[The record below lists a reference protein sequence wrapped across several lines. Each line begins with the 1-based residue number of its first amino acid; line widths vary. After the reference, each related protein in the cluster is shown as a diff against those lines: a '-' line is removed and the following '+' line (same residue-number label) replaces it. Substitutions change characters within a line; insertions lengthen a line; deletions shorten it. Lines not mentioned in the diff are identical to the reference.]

1 MEKFNDFLVLL
12 DANLSGSWWF
22 PALLIGTGIFFTIYL
37 GLPQFRYFKSALKIV
52 SGKTKSS
59 DSEGETTG
67 FQALTTAMSGAVGTG
82 NIGGVALAI
91 WTGGPAAIFWMWIT
105 AIFGMTTKFVEVT
118 LGHKYR
124 TKLSDGSISGGPM
137 YYIEQGLNMKWV
149 AILFAFLMMI
159 TAIGSGNMPQI
170 NNIALVMNTE
180 FSVPKLFTG
189 LFLGGLLWIIIIG
202 GIKRIASVASKII
215 PIMGLIY
222 FGGALIILIENYQ
235 NVIPSF
241 QAIFAQVFTG
251 SAAVG
256 GFLGASFAMSLKY
269 GVARGLYSNEAGQG
283 SSPIAHASSKNK
295 SIDQGVVSI
304 LEPFIDTIVVCSVT
318 ALVILSSGVWTQK
331 FDTQFSKTDMVV
343 LDGIYS
349 DDKNDD
355 GNYVFPED
363 INELTNYVQ
372 GIESNIRNYSGT
384 LNVKEGKIV
393 EKNITI
399 IHLRSIAED
408 VVFHTPETSD
418 DDETKLSGHLI
429 IKNGKVDKA
438 ISYTYDSKNKSFRTL
453 DPQSGVKDAESG
465 KIMYELILNNGLLL
479 DQLIKEVE
487 SKISLEE
494 NNPERDASILRMLLA
509 EKDELLEKR
518 ETNLDKEKSFIF
530 NEIVEGRSL
539 VSSAELTAKAFSN
552 GIMGEYGGKLVAI
565 ALLLFAFSTA
575 ITWCYYGDRSTAYIF
590 GEKGVVWYRNFYV
603 LCFILA
609 AVIDTTV
616 VWNIAYVVVALVSI
630 PNLIAMFVLRK
641 EMKLLSDDFKVK

>member
-37 GLPQFRYFKSALKIV
+37 GLPQFKYFKSALKIV

-189 LFLGGLLWIIIIG
+189 LLLGALLWIIIIG

-235 NVIPSF
+235 NIIPSF
-241 QAIFAQVFTG
+241 HAIFAQVFTG
-251 SAAVG
+251 SAAMG

-331 FDTQFSKTDMVV
+331 FDTTFSQTDMVI
-343 LDGIYS
+343 LADQYS
-349 DDKNDD
+349 D
-355 GNYVFPED
+355 
-363 INELTNYVQ
+363 
-372 GIESNIRNYSGT
+372 
-384 LNVKEGKIV
+384 
-393 EKNITI
+393 EKNIDGDYLYPDHI
-399 IHLRSIAED
+399 IELNKYVQSIDSSVKNYTGKLNIQNGKLTNNNVTVLHSRSIAED
-408 VVFHTPETSD
+408 MSITS
-418 DDETKLSGHLI
+418 
-429 IKNGKVDKA
+429 NG
-438 ISYTYDSKNKSFRTL
+438 SPY
-453 DPQSGVKDAESG
+453 
-465 KIMYELILNNGLLL
+465 NGLL
-479 DQLIKEVE
+479 DVKDGKITE
-487 SKISLEE
+487 SV
-494 NNPERDASILRMLLA
+494 
-509 EKDELLEKR
+509 
-518 ETNLDKEKSFIF
+518 T
-530 NEIVEGRSL
+530 VEGKSL
-539 VSSAELTAKAFSN
+539 VSSAELTAKAFSQ
-552 GIMGEYGGKLVAI
+552 GVMGEYGGKLVAI

-590 GEKGVVWYRNFYV
+590 GERGVIWYRNFYV

-641 EMKLLSDDFKVK
+641 EMKLMSDDFKVK

>member
-1 MEKFNDFLVLL
+1 MEQFNEFLILL

-22 PALLIGTGIFFTIYL
+22 PILLVGTGIFFTIYL
-37 GLPQFRYFKSALKIV
+37 GFPQFRFFGKAWHLV
-52 SGKTKSS
+52 SGKNKKA
-59 DSEGETTG
+59 DDDGETTA
-67 FQALTTAMSGAVGTG
+67 FEALTTAMSGAVGTG

-105 AIFGMTTKFVEVT
+105 AVFGMTTKFVEVT

-124 TKLSDGSISGGPM
+124 TKLEDGSISGGPM
-137 YYIEQGLNMKWV
+137 YYIESALNMKW
-149 AILFAFLMMI
+149 AGILFAFLMMI

-189 LFLGGLLWIIIIG
+189 LFLGTLLWVIIIG

-215 PIMGLIY
+215 PVMGMIY
-222 FGGALIILIENYQ
+222 LGGALIIIIENYQ
-235 NVIPSF
+235 NIIPSF
-241 QAIFAQVFTG
+241 NAIFSQVFSG

-331 FDTQFSKTDMVV
+331 FDTTFAKTDMVIV
-343 LDGIYS
+343 EGIYS
-349 DDKNDD
+349 DQKNTDGSFVYPDD
-355 GNYVFPED
+355 
-363 INELTNYVQ
+363 ISELTKYVQ
-372 GIESNIRNYSGT
+372 SIDSDVNEYTGTINIESGELVDSD
-384 LNVKEGKIV
+384 
-393 EKNITI
+393 ITVL
-399 IHLRSIAED
+399 HSRSIAED
-408 VVFHTPETSD
+408 IKFIKNDKSLFTGTLNVID
-418 DDETKLSGHLI
+418 GKLS
-429 IKNGKVDKA
+429 
-438 ISYTYDSKNKSFRTL
+438 
-453 DPQSGVKDAESG
+453 E
-465 KIMYELILNNGLLL
+465 
-479 DQLIKEVE
+479 
-487 SKISLEE
+487 
-494 NNPERDASILRMLLA
+494 SIL
-509 EKDELLEKR
+509 
-518 ETNLDKEKSFIF
+518 I
-530 NEIVEGRSL
+530 EGKSL
-539 VSSAELTAKAFSN
+539 VSSAELTARAFSQ
-552 GIMGEYGGKLVAI
+552 GVMGEYGGKLVAI

-590 GEKGVVWYRNFYV
+590 GEKGVFWYRNFYV

-609 AVIDTTV
+609 AVIDTTI

-630 PNLIAMFVLRK
+630 PNLIALFVLRK
-641 EMKLLSDDFKVK
+641 EMRQLTNEFVEDN

>member
-1 MEKFNDFLVLL
+1 MDQFNEFLILL
-12 DANLSGSWWF
+12 DSNLSGSWWF
-22 PALLIGTGIFFTIYL
+22 PILLVGTGIFFTIYL
-37 GLPQFRYFKSALKIV
+37 GFPQFRFFGKAWHLV
-52 SGKTKSS
+52 SGKNKKT
-59 DSEGETTG
+59 DADGETTG
-67 FQALTTAMSGAVGTG
+67 FEALTTAMSGAVGTG

-118 LGHKYR
+118 MGHKYR

-137 YYIEQGLNMKWV
+137 YYIESALNMKW
-149 AILFAFLMMI
+149 AGILFAFLMMI

-189 LFLGGLLWIIIIG
+189 LFLGALLWIIIIG

-222 FGGALIILIENYQ
+222 FGGALIILTENYE
-235 NVIPSF
+235 NIIPSF
-241 QAIFAQVFTG
+241 NAIFSQVFTG

-331 FDTQFSKTDMVV
+331 FDTTFAKTDMVI

-349 DDKNDD
+349 DEKNSD
-355 GNYVFPED
+355 GSYVYPNH
-363 INELTNYVQ
+363 ISELTNYVQ
-372 GIESNIRNYSGT
+372 SIESD
-384 LNVKEGKIV
+384 VKEYNGTISI
-393 EKNITI
+393 ENGRIDNSNITI
-399 IHLRSIAED
+399 LHSRSIAED
-408 VVFHTPETSD
+408 VEVLNTD
-418 DDETKLSGHLI
+418 KDIYSGSLNI
-429 IKNGKVDKA
+429 VD
-438 ISYTYDSKNKSFRTL
+438 
-453 DPQSGVKDAESG
+453 G
-465 KIMYELILNNGLLL
+465 KI
-479 DQLIKEVE
+479 
-487 SKISLEE
+487 LE
-494 NNPERDASILRMLLA
+494 PVTLRG
-509 EKDELLEKR
+509 K
-518 ETNLDKEKSFIF
+518 
-530 NEIVEGRSL
+530 SL
-539 VSSAELTAKAFSN
+539 VSSAELTAKAFSQ
-552 GIMGEYGGKLVAI
+552 GIFGDYGGKLVAI

-590 GEKGVVWYRNFYV
+590 GERGVFWYRNFYV

-609 AVIDTTV
+609 AVIDTTI

-630 PNLIAMFVLRK
+630 PNLIALFVLRN
-641 EMKLLSDDFKVK
+641 EMKDLTNEFIKEN

>member
-1 MEKFNDFLVLL
+1 MEQFNNFLILL
-12 DANLSGSWWF
+12 DSNLSGSWWF

-37 GLPQFRYFKSALKIV
+37 GFPQFKYFKSAFKIV
-52 SGKTKSS
+52 SGKNKS

-124 TKLSDGSISGGPM
+124 TKLKDGSISGGPM

-189 LFLGGLLWIIIIG
+189 LFLGVLLWIIIIG

-215 PIMGLIY
+215 PIMGIIY
-222 FGGALIILIENYQ
+222 FGGALIILAENYQ
-235 NVIPSF
+235 NIIPSF
-241 QAIFAQVFTG
+241 SAIFSQVFTG

-331 FDTQFSKTDMVV
+331 FDTTFSKTDMVI
-343 LDGIYS
+343 LEGIYS
-349 DDKNDD
+349 DEKNDD
-355 GNYVFPED
+355 GNYIHPEH
-363 INELTNYVQ
+363 ISQLTRYVQ
-372 GIESNIRNYSGT
+372 SIDS
-384 LNVKEGKIV
+384 NVKEYSGSLDVVEGKLIAD
-393 EKNITI
+393 NITV
-399 IHLRSIAED
+399 IHSRSIAED
-408 VVFHTPETSD
+408 ISVRNLNSNLYSG
-418 DDETKLSGHLI
+418 KLNI
-429 IKNGKVDKA
+429 IGGKVNEQV
-438 ISYTYDSKNKSFRTL
+438 II
-453 DPQSGVKDAESG
+453 EG
-465 KIMYELILNNGLLL
+465 K
-479 DQLIKEVE
+479 
-487 SKISLEE
+487 
-494 NNPERDASILRMLLA
+494 
-509 EKDELLEKR
+509 
-518 ETNLDKEKSFIF
+518 
-530 NEIVEGRSL
+530 SL
-539 VSSAELTAKAFSN
+539 VSSAELTAKAFSQ
-552 GIMGEYGGKLVAI
+552 GILGQYGGKLVAI
-565 ALLLFAFSTA
+565 ALLLFAFSTS

-641 EMKLLSDDFKVK
+641 EMKKLSDEFNII

>member
-1 MEKFNDFLVLL
+1 MDQFNEFLILL
-12 DANLSGSWWF
+12 DSNLSGSWWF
-22 PALLIGTGIFFTIYL
+22 PILLVGTGIFFTVYL
-37 GLPQFRYFKSALKIV
+37 GFPQFKFFGKAWHLV
-52 SGKTKSS
+52 SGKNKKNN
-59 DSEGETTG
+59 SEGETTA
-67 FQALTTAMSGAVGTG
+67 FEALTTAMSGAVGTG

-118 LGHKYR
+118 MGHKYR
-124 TKLSDGSISGGPM
+124 TKLADGSISGGPM
-137 YYIEQGLNMKWV
+137 YYIESALNMKW
-149 AILFAFLMMI
+149 AGILFAFLMMI

-189 LFLGGLLWIIIIG
+189 LFLGTLLWIIIIG

-222 FGGALIILIENYQ
+222 FGGALIILTENYQ
-235 NVIPSF
+235 NIIPSF
-241 QAIFAQVFTG
+241 NAIFSQVFTG

-331 FDTQFSKTDMVV
+331 FDTTFAKTDMVI

-349 DDKNDD
+349 DEKNSD
-355 GNYVFPED
+355 GSYVYPD
-363 INELTNYVQ
+363 HISELTNYVQ
-372 GIESNIRNYSGT
+372 SIESN
-384 LNVKEGKIV
+384 VKEYNGTISI
-393 EKNITI
+393 EDGRIYDPNITI
-399 IHLRSIAED
+399 LHSRSIAED
-408 VVFHTPETSD
+408 IEVLNAD
-418 DDETKLSGHLI
+418 KNIYSGSLNI
-429 IKNGKVDKA
+429 ID
-438 ISYTYDSKNKSFRTL
+438 
-453 DPQSGVKDAESG
+453 G
-465 KIMYELILNNGLLL
+465 KI
-479 DQLIKEVE
+479 
-487 SKISLEE
+487 LE
-494 NNPERDASILRMLLA
+494 PVTLRG
-509 EKDELLEKR
+509 K
-518 ETNLDKEKSFIF
+518 
-530 NEIVEGRSL
+530 SL
-539 VSSAELTAKAFSN
+539 VSSAELTAKAFSQ
-552 GIMGEYGGKLVAI
+552 GIFGEYGGKLVAI

-590 GEKGVVWYRNFYV
+590 GERGVFWYRNFYV

-609 AVIDTTV
+609 AVIDTTI

-630 PNLIAMFVLRK
+630 PNLIALFVLRN
-641 EMKLLSDDFKVK
+641 EMKDLTNEFIKEN

>member
-1 MEKFNDFLVLL
+1 MDQFNEFLILL
-12 DANLSGSWWF
+12 DSNLSGSWWF
-22 PALLIGTGIFFTIYL
+22 PILLVGTGIFFTIYL
-37 GLPQFRYFKSALKIV
+37 GFPQFRFFGKAWHLV
-52 SGKTKSS
+52 SGKNKKTDS
-59 DSEGETTG
+59 DGETTA
-67 FQALTTAMSGAVGTG
+67 FEALTTAMSGAVGTG

-118 LGHKYR
+118 MGHKYR
-124 TKLSDGSISGGPM
+124 TKLADGSISGGPM
-137 YYIEQGLNMKWV
+137 YYIESALNMKW
-149 AILFAFLMMI
+149 AGILFAFLMMI

-189 LFLGGLLWIIIIG
+189 LFLGILLWIIIIG

-222 FGGALIILIENYQ
+222 FGGALIILTENYQ
-235 NVIPSF
+235 NIIPSF
-241 QAIFAQVFTG
+241 NAIFSQVFTG

-331 FDTQFSKTDMVV
+331 FDTTFAKTDMVI

-349 DDKNDD
+349 DEKNTD
-355 GNYVFPED
+355 GSYIHPD
-363 INELTNYVQ
+363 HINQLTSYVQ
-372 GIESNIRNYSGT
+372 SLDSDVKEYSGT
-384 LNVKEGKIV
+384 IYIEDGMIIDSD
-393 EKNITI
+393 ITVL
-399 IHLRSIAED
+399 HSRSIAED
-408 VVFHTPETSD
+408 
-418 DDETKLSGHLI
+418 
-429 IKNGKVDKA
+429 IKVINNDKSMYTGLLNIVNGK
-438 ISYTYDSKNKSFRTL
+438 ISEPVIL
-453 DPQSGVKDAESG
+453 EG
-465 KIMYELILNNGLLL
+465 K
-479 DQLIKEVE
+479 
-487 SKISLEE
+487 
-494 NNPERDASILRMLLA
+494 
-509 EKDELLEKR
+509 
-518 ETNLDKEKSFIF
+518 
-530 NEIVEGRSL
+530 SL
-539 VSSAELTAKAFSN
+539 VSSAELTAKAFSQ
-552 GIMGEYGGKLVAI
+552 GVFGEYGGKLVAI

-590 GEKGVVWYRNFYV
+590 GERGVFWYRNFYV

-609 AVIDTTV
+609 AVIDTTI

-630 PNLIAMFVLRK
+630 PNLIALFVLRN
-641 EMKLLSDDFKVK
+641 EMKDLTNDFVKEN

>member
-1 MEKFNDFLVLL
+1 MEQFNAFLVLL
-12 DANLSGSWWF
+12 DSNLSGSWWF

-37 GLPQFRYFKSALKIV
+37 GFPQFKYFNSAFKIV
-52 SGKTKSS
+52 SGKTKN
-59 DSEGETTG
+59 SESNGETTG

-105 AIFGMTTKFVEVT
+105 AIFGMTTKYVEVT

-124 TKLSDGSISGGPM
+124 TTLSDGSISGGPM

-180 FSVPKLFTG
+180 FAVPKLFTG
-189 LFLGGLLWIIIIG
+189 LFLGALLWIIIIG
-202 GIKRIASVASKII
+202 GIKRIASVASRII

-222 FGGALIILIENYQ
+222 FGGALIILAENYQ
-235 NVIPSF
+235 NIIPSF
-241 QAIFAQVFTG
+241 NAIFAQVFTG

-331 FDTQFSKTDMVV
+331 FDTTFSKTDMVI
-343 LDGIYS
+343 LEGIYS
-349 DDKNDD
+349 DEKNVD
-355 GNYVFPED
+355 GEYIYPD
-363 INELTNYVQ
+363 HINDLTKYVQ
-372 GIESNIRNYSGT
+372 SIDSNVNEFSGS
-384 LNVKEGKIV
+384 LDIKDGKILS
-393 EKNITI
+393 ENITV
-399 IHLRSIAED
+399 IHSRSIAED
-408 VVFHTPETSD
+408 ITISNSIEDTLFSG
-418 DDETKLSGHLI
+418 KLDV
-429 IKNGKVDKA
+429 KNGK
-438 ISYTYDSKNKSFRTL
+438 ISEQVTIN
-453 DPQSGVKDAESG
+453 G
-465 KIMYELILNNGLLL
+465 K
-479 DQLIKEVE
+479 
-487 SKISLEE
+487 
-494 NNPERDASILRMLLA
+494 
-509 EKDELLEKR
+509 
-518 ETNLDKEKSFIF
+518 
-530 NEIVEGRSL
+530 SL
-539 VSSAELTAKAFSN
+539 VSSAELTAKAFSQ
-552 GIMGEYGGKLVAI
+552 GILGQYGGKLVAI
-565 ALLLFAFSTA
+565 ALLLFAFSTS

-603 LCFILA
+603 LCFVLA

-641 EMKLLSDDFKVK
+641 EMKSLSDNFEIK

>member
-1 MEKFNDFLVLL
+1 MDQFNEFLILL
-12 DANLSGSWWF
+12 DSNLSGSWWF
-22 PALLIGTGIFFTIYL
+22 PILLVGTGIFFTIYL
-37 GLPQFRYFKSALKIV
+37 GFPQFRFFGKAWHLV
-52 SGKTKSS
+52 SGKNKKT
-59 DSEGETTG
+59 DADGETTA
-67 FQALTTAMSGAVGTG
+67 FEALTTAMSGAVGTG

-118 LGHKYR
+118 MGHKYR
-124 TKLSDGSISGGPM
+124 TKLADGSISGGPM
-137 YYIEQGLNMKWV
+137 YYIESALNMKW
-149 AILFAFLMMI
+149 AGILFAFLMMI

-189 LFLGGLLWIIIIG
+189 LFLGILLWIIIIG

-222 FGGALIILIENYQ
+222 FGGALIILTENYQ
-235 NVIPSF
+235 NIIPSF
-241 QAIFAQVFTG
+241 NAIFSQVFTG

-331 FDTQFSKTDMVV
+331 FDTTFAKTDMVI

-349 DDKNDD
+349 DEKNAD
-355 GNYVFPED
+355 GLYIHSD
-363 INELTNYVQ
+363 HINELTSYVQ
-372 GIESNIRNYSGT
+372 SLDSNVKEYSGTIFIENGMIIDSGITVLHSRSIAEDIKVINNDKKLYSGT
-384 LNVKEGKIV
+384 LNIVEGKISEPV
-393 EKNITI
+393 ILE
-399 IHLRSIAED
+399 
-408 VVFHTPETSD
+408 
-418 DDETKLSGHLI
+418 
-429 IKNGKVDKA
+429 GK
-438 ISYTYDSKNKSFRTL
+438 
-453 DPQSGVKDAESG
+453 
-465 KIMYELILNNGLLL
+465 
-479 DQLIKEVE
+479 
-487 SKISLEE
+487 
-494 NNPERDASILRMLLA
+494 
-509 EKDELLEKR
+509 
-518 ETNLDKEKSFIF
+518 
-530 NEIVEGRSL
+530 SL
-539 VSSAELTAKAFSN
+539 VSSAELTAKAFSQ
-552 GIMGEYGGKLVAI
+552 GVFGEYGGKLVAI

-590 GEKGVVWYRNFYV
+590 GERGVFWYRNFYV

-609 AVIDTTV
+609 AIIDTTI

-630 PNLIAMFVLRK
+630 PNLIALFVLRN
-641 EMKLLSDDFKVK
+641 EMKDLTSDFVKENNYN

>member
-1 MEKFNDFLVLL
+1 MEQFNFFLVLL
-12 DANLSGSWWF
+12 DSNLSGSWWF
-22 PALLIGTGIFFTIYL
+22 PALLIGTGVYFTLYL
-37 GLPQFRYFKSALKIV
+37 GFPQFKYFKSALKIV
-52 SGKTKSS
+52 SGKANNTET
-59 DSEGETTG
+59 DGETTG

-124 TKLSDGSISGGPM
+124 TKLKDGSISGGPM

-149 AILFAFLMMI
+149 AVLFAFLMMI

-180 FSVPKLFTG
+180 FAVPKLFTG
-189 LFLGGLLWIIIIG
+189 LFLGTLLWIIIIG
-202 GIKRIASVASKII
+202 GIKRIASVASRII

-222 FGGALIILIENYQ
+222 FGGALIILVENYQ
-235 NVIPSF
+235 NIIPSF
-241 QAIFAQVFTG
+241 NAIFAQVFTG
-251 SAAVG
+251 SAAMG

-304 LEPFIDTIVVCSVT
+304 LEPFIDTLVVCTVT
-318 ALVILSSGVWTQK
+318 ALVILSSNVWTEK
-331 FDTQFSKTDMVV
+331 FDTNFSKTDMII
-343 LDGIYS
+343 LDGSYS
-349 DDKNDD
+349 DELN
-355 GNYVFPED
+355 ED
-363 INELTNYVQ
+363 ESFIYPDQINELTKYVQ
-372 GIESNIRNYSGT
+372 NINSSVNEYEGT
-384 LNVKEGKIV
+384 LDIQNGKITTD
-393 EKNITI
+393 NITV

-408 VVFHTPETSD
+408 VLVRGSD
-418 DDETKLSGHLI
+418 KNLYNGSLTIE
-429 IKNGKVDKA
+429 NGKF
-438 ISYTYDSKNKSFRTL
+438 KNSVTF
-453 DPQSGVKDAESG
+453 EG
-465 KIMYELILNNGLLL
+465 K
-479 DQLIKEVE
+479 
-487 SKISLEE
+487 
-494 NNPERDASILRMLLA
+494 
-509 EKDELLEKR
+509 
-518 ETNLDKEKSFIF
+518 
-530 NEIVEGRSL
+530 SL

-552 GIMGEYGGKLVAI
+552 GILGDYGGKLVAI

-641 EMKLLSDDFKVK
+641 EMKLLSDEFISK

>member
-37 GLPQFRYFKSALKIV
+37 GLPQFKYFKSALKIV

-189 LFLGGLLWIIIIG
+189 LFLGALLWIIIIG

-235 NVIPSF
+235 NIIPSF
-241 QAIFAQVFTG
+241 HAIFAQVFTG
-251 SAAVG
+251 SAAMG

-283 SSPIAHASSKNK
+283 SSPIAHNFFFF
-295 SIDQGVVSI
+295 
-304 LEPFIDTIVVCSVT
+304 L
-318 ALVILSSGVWTQK
+318 
-331 FDTQFSKTDMVV
+331 
-343 LDGIYS
+343 Y
-349 DDKNDD
+349 
-355 GNYVFPED
+355 
-363 INELTNYVQ
+363 
-372 GIESNIRNYSGT
+372 
-384 LNVKEGKIV
+384 
-393 EKNITI
+393 
-399 IHLRSIAED
+399 
-408 VVFHTPETSD
+408 
-418 DDETKLSGHLI
+418 
-429 IKNGKVDKA
+429 
-438 ISYTYDSKNKSFRTL
+438 
-453 DPQSGVKDAESG
+453 
-465 KIMYELILNNGLLL
+465 
-479 DQLIKEVE
+479 
-487 SKISLEE
+487 
-494 NNPERDASILRMLLA
+494 
-509 EKDELLEKR
+509 
-518 ETNLDKEKSFIF
+518 
-530 NEIVEGRSL
+530 
-539 VSSAELTAKAFSN
+539 
-552 GIMGEYGGKLVAI
+552 
-565 ALLLFAFSTA
+565 LLFF
-575 ITWCYYGDRSTAYIF
+575 
-590 GEKGVVWYRNFYV
+590 
-603 LCFILA
+603 L
-609 AVIDTTV
+609 
-616 VWNIAYVVVALVSI
+616 
-630 PNLIAMFVLRK
+630 
-641 EMKLLSDDFKVK
+641 

>member
-1 MEKFNDFLVLL
+1 MDQFNEFLILL
-12 DANLSGSWWF
+12 DSNLSGSWWF
-22 PALLIGTGIFFTIYL
+22 PILLVGTGIFFTIYL
-37 GLPQFRYFKSALKIV
+37 GFPQFRFFGKAWHLV
-52 SGKTKSS
+52 SGKNEKTDS
-59 DSEGETTG
+59 DGETTA
-67 FQALTTAMSGAVGTG
+67 FEALTTAMSGAVGTG

-118 LGHKYR
+118 MGHKYR
-124 TKLSDGSISGGPM
+124 TKLADGSISGGPM
-137 YYIEQGLNMKWV
+137 YYIESALNMKW
-149 AILFAFLMMI
+149 AGILFAFLMMI

-189 LFLGGLLWIIIIG
+189 LFLGALLWIIIIG

-222 FGGALIILIENYQ
+222 FGGALIILTENYQ
-235 NVIPSF
+235 NIIPSF
-241 QAIFAQVFTG
+241 NAIFSQVFTG

-331 FDTQFSKTDMVV
+331 FDTTFSKTDMVI

-349 DDKNDD
+349 DKKNSD
-355 GNYVFPED
+355 GSYIYPNH
-363 INELTNYVQ
+363 ISELTNYVQ
-372 GIESNIRNYSGT
+372 SIESD
-384 LNVKEGKIV
+384 VKEYNGTISI
-393 EKNITI
+393 ESGRIDNSNITI
-399 IHLRSIAED
+399 LHSRSIAED
-408 VVFHTPETSD
+408 VEVLNTDKETY
-418 DDETKLSGHLI
+418 SGSLNI
-429 IKNGKVDKA
+429 VD
-438 ISYTYDSKNKSFRTL
+438 
-453 DPQSGVKDAESG
+453 G
-465 KIMYELILNNGLLL
+465 KI
-479 DQLIKEVE
+479 
-487 SKISLEE
+487 LE
-494 NNPERDASILRMLLA
+494 PVTLRG
-509 EKDELLEKR
+509 K
-518 ETNLDKEKSFIF
+518 
-530 NEIVEGRSL
+530 SL
-539 VSSAELTAKAFSN
+539 VSSAELTAKAFSQ
-552 GIMGEYGGKLVAI
+552 GIFGDYGGKLVAI

-590 GEKGVVWYRNFYV
+590 GERGVFWYRNFYV

-609 AVIDTTV
+609 AVIDTTI

-630 PNLIAMFVLRK
+630 PNLIALFVLRN
-641 EMKLLSDDFKVK
+641 EMKDLTNEFIKEN